1 MSIVLETRFF
11 LSCHLKTMI
20 NYLSCRDD
28 YDVTSAIGV
37 TSFGRQK
44 RDKKNMTTS
53 KAPFDMY
60 VFMHL
65 YEYKFT
71 TM

>member
-1 MSIVLETRFF
+1 
-11 LSCHLKTMI
+11 MI

-44 RDKKNMTTS
+44 RDKNMTAS

-60 VFMHL
+60 VFVHL
-65 YEYKFT
+65 YEYKLT